1 MQWDV
6 PEEPYR
12 ICFSPGGLLLAT
24 TCALESGDRPEEG
37 QDVLRLWDVLR
48 GEEVAHLDGIGD
60 IMALCF
66 AAERQVLIVEYNR
79 CLLWDADSGTTQTIR
94 QNQNERYLSGAVSL
108 DGHYIALCEAGEDGG
123 PIFVL
128 EHPGWAVRHRLRTPT
143 TTNVHY
149 DDLVAVGPWLAGVC
163 RARRREFTLVALWD
177 AARGKRL
184 RTYDLSGEGDVY
196 PLAIRPDGT
205 GLAVVTSRAV
215 HAFGLE
221 YEDELG
227 SWKPHS
233 ADSVYDLR
241 YARDGR
247 TLEVLERNRQEC
259 LQFVR
264 LDANTGEVLAKQKLP
279 LDSGW
284 SRLGLDP
291 AGEKVAL
298 TVGRTIQ
305 VLDLVDV

>member
-1 MQWDV
+1 MQWDA
-6 PEEPYR
+6 PEEPYH

-48 GEEVAHLDGIGD
+48 GEEIAHLDGIGD
-60 IMALCF
+60 IMTLCF

-94 QNQNERYLSGAVSL
+94 RKRNERYLSGAVSL
-108 DGHYIALCEAGEDGG
+108 DEHYIAVCEAGEDGG

-128 EHPGWAVRHRLRTPT
+128 EQPDWVVRHRLRTPP
-143 TTNVHY
+143 TTNVNY

-163 RARRREFTLVALWD
+163 RANRDEFTLVALWD
-177 AARGKRL
+177 AAQGKRL
-184 RTYDLSGEGDVY
+184 RTYDLSGEGDVC
-196 PLAIRPDGT
+196 PLVIRPDGA

-227 SWKPHS
+227 SWKPHR
-233 ADSVYDLR
+233 ADGVYDLR
-241 YARDGR
+241 YSRDGR
-247 TLEVLERNRQEC
+247 TLEVLERDRRER
-259 LQFVR
+259 LQLVR
-264 LDANTGEVLAKQKLP
+264 LDANTGEVLAKQRVP
-279 LDSGW
+279 IDSEW
-284 SRLGLDP
+284 RFAILDP
-291 AGEKVAL
+291 ASEKVAL

-305 VLDLVDV
+305 VLDLPDM